1 MVSEKEIKK
10 FIAEVDSLL
19 PVHSKR
25 ERLFLKKLKLSIEDY
40 GNENSFSSLQD
51 IIDNFGEPLDVVR
64 SYVDSMDIDM
74 LMKEI
79 SARRI
84 LKRIFITV
92 LICAVLGL
100 SIFAGFTY
108 KGYLEYKNTIV
119 TEIETVITDE

>member
-10 FIAEVDSLL
+10 FITEVDSLL

-100 SIFAGFTY
+100 SILAGFTY